1 MSSCGVHEKRADPG
15 RGYDAVRL
23 RAAQCAWRVIPCH
36 AVQVAMSIQHIRYL
50 ICPALAFAPCI
61 ALAHANGVP
70 ERATIDPIGALLLA
84 VIAFVYVRGEWRLSR
99 GTPPGDARRRRSACF
114 WLGWLALAVSLGP
127 PLEAWTGGSFAA
139 HMAQHEIMMLVAA
152 PLMVVARPYGVILW
166 GLPQP
171 LADVLARLM
180 QARGTR
186 RVALSLCSPIVAWL
200 LHAAVLWSWHVPP
213 AFEAALANAPV
224 HWIQHITFFLSAVIF
239 WWSVFA
245 PGPLAERRGAAI
257 VSVFTTAVHTS
268 LLGTLLTFSTR
279 AWYPTYSLAANPWGL
294 GAVEDQQLGGLIMWI
309 PGGTVFLLAGLAL
322 TAMWLKDAEKRAS
335 SLRFRAMDAGRREKR

>member
-1 MSSCGVHEKRADPG
+1 
-15 RGYDAVRL
+15 
-23 RAAQCAWRVIPCH
+23 
-36 AVQVAMSIQHIRYL
+36 MSIEHIRYL
-50 ICPALAFAPCI
+50 SCPALAFAPCI

-70 ERATIDPIGALLLA
+70 EHATIDPIGALLLA
-84 VIAFVYVRGEWRLSR
+84 FLALVYLRGEWRLSR
-99 GTPPGDARRRRSACF
+99 RTPPRDARRWRGACF

-127 PLEAWTGGSFAA
+127 PLEAWTSDSFAA
-139 HMAQHEIMMLVAA
+139 HMAQHEIMMLVAS
-152 PLMVVARPYGVILW
+152 PLMVLARPYGFILW

-171 LADVLARLM
+171 LANVLARLM

-186 RVALSLCSPIVAWL
+186 RVGSSLCSPIVAWL
-200 LHAAVLWSWHVPP
+200 LHAAVLRSWHVPP
-213 AFEAALANAPV
+213 AFEAALAHASV

-257 VSVFTTAVHTS
+257 MSVFTTAVHTS

-279 AWYPTYSLAANPWGL
+279 AWYPTYALAANPWGL

-335 SLRFRAMDAGRREKR
+335 SLR